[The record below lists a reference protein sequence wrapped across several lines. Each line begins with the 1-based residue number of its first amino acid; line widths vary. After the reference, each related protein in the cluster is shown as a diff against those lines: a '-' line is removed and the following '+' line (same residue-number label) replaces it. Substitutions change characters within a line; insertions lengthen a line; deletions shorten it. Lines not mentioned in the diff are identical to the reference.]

1 MKIILGKKLG
11 MTRVFGKDGKAMAA
25 TVVEAGPC
33 YITQIKNKEKDGYNA
48 LQIGYKSVKYLNKPE
63 KGHLEKNKIDKINF
77 LQNLKEC
84 RVKEE
89 EISKYKIGDEIKI
102 DLFKPGDKVNIS
114 GVSKGKGFQ
123 GTVKRHNFTTGP
135 KTHGSDNYRQPG
147 SIGATYPQRT
157 IKGKRMSGHMGCE
170 NVSVKNLEIIDV
182 ILEQNLLLIYGAVP
196 GIVNNFITIKGV
208 NNE

>member
-1 MKIILGKKLG
+1 MVGILGKKLG